1 MIESKIEI
9 KGQFALEVKQLQ
21 PGMIE
26 VQVRTGDQYITFV
39 VSSEDF
45 VKLRV
50 LEASSKFLDVGL
62 RF

>member
-1 MIESKIEI
+1 MIEAKIEI
-9 KGQFALEVKQLQ
+9 DGKFSLDVKKIQN
-21 PGMIE
+21 GMIE
-26 VQVRTGDQYITFV
+26 VQVVYMNEYITFV

-50 LEASSKFLDVGL
+50 LGSSKKFLDVGL

>member
-9 KGQFALEVKQLQ
+9 KGQFVLEVKQLQ

-39 VSSEDF
+39 ISSEDYL
-45 VKLRV
+45 KLRV

-62 RF
+62 KF

>member
-9 KGQFALEVKQLQ
+9 EGVIKLGINQIQH
-21 PGMIE
+21 GMIE
-26 VQVRTGDQYITFV
+26 IQVEAKDEYITFV

-50 LEASSKFLDVGL
+50 LGSSKKFLDVGL